1 MKRGAPMKR
10 TPFARKN
17 TAENIPSKVAQ
28 IHSQRAPLA
37 IKLRVKMTTK
47 SKPATPAKE
56 KRYLDR
62 VAQLDCV
69 VCGAH
74 GVHVHHLR
82 EGQGMAQLATCDA
95 VIMLPGWRQSR
106 GANVEHQ
113 LAAGMGLQ
121 VIDDTPVPRTY
132 RGRTD
137 LELIDTGEFKVGGS
151 C

>member
-1 MKRGAPMKR
+1 MKRAGPMKR

-17 TAENIPSKVAQ
+17 NSGNTPSKVVQ
-28 IHSQRAPLA
+28 SHSQQGLNA
-37 IKLRVKMTTK
+37 IKSRVKMRPK

-82 EGQGMAQLATCDA
+82 EGQGMGQRASNFLTAPLCPSCHTGPRGIHGDRSVLRQDKLDELDLLA
-95 VIMLPGWRQSR
+95 
-106 GANVEHQ
+106 
-113 LAAGMGLQ
+113 
-121 VIDDTPVPRTY
+121 RTIE
-132 RGRTD
+132 R
-137 LELIDTGEFKVGGS
+137 LNP
-151 C
+151 

>member
-1 MKRGAPMKR
+1 MNRGAPMKR

-17 TAENIPSKVAQ
+17 NSENTLAKVAQ
-28 IHSQRAPLA
+28 SHSQRAPLA

-82 EGQGMAQLATCDA
+82 EGQGMAQRASNFLTAPLCPPCHTGPRGIHGDRSVLRQEKLDEMDLLA
-95 VIMLPGWRQSR
+95 
-106 GANVEHQ
+106 
-113 LAAGMGLQ
+113 
-121 VIDDTPVPRTY
+121 RTIE
-132 RGRTD
+132 R
-137 LELIDTGEFKVGGS
+137 LNP
-151 C
+151 